1 MQVLTKRVSGNQAPI
16 TPADLPPPAFTSPET
31 EYVPMISRGAKT
43 PITNVGSGL
52 GVQGNAQTNITP
64 AKSGSAIPGA
74 ILGGLAG
81 TAAQAILGSNPLGA
95 VANIVKG
102 ALAPKP
108 TTGTGAGSSTQIKV
122 PQTGSGTN
130 GALAGMGTVNT
141 ITFPPGTTQAIID
154 KQYPPVNGQP
164 QYTPSGVDMKTG
176 DIIATPNYNIGGAN
190 LTGSP
195 APTDTS
201 PLPATSGSGY
211 FQDASGN
218 IYDSNG
224 QLYAVNTNG
233 TYYVNQ
239 GNGNWV
245 DANSYVD
252 PNANSNTNSSAPI
265 DYTAPVDTTSTYTP
279 TDTSIAPNWTST
291 PGTSADYTGGGY
303 DPNAQPVKN
312 GGTIHMK
319 QGGLNP
325 PLMANGGGVKM
336 AYGGTPTPS
345 VNTDGTY
352 TYTYPDGSYQV
363 IDNTVGNEGT
373 FLSGFDASGNAL
385 NSAGNQIDS
394 SGNVIPDLT
403 SATVATPQASGTG
416 ILDTLGNLGTN
427 TYNYVSN
434 LLSPST
440 GGTTPSTLSG
450 IQGILSNGTVQGTLL
465 GALLSQI
472 MSSSSGGTNQGV
484 DMSKVG
490 NIAPRTTDFGVGP
503 ANFAT
508 YGNYGQPVQP
518 TNQYNDLYGNL
529 GVTGYNPPTS
539 PLSTVSTASAP
550 PATAPTTPTVAK
562 ANGGLA
568 KPSQTHYTF
577 GNAVDPLDFL
587 AGGGQAM
594 NLNVPMTGGVPVNAN
609 VPMLQG
615 RKDYR
620 NGAYVEGAGDGQSDS
635 IPAMLADGEYVMDA
649 DVVSSLGNGSNKAGA
664 KVLDKMRENIRM
676 HKRSTPVNSI
686 PSKAKSPLAYMKGAK

>member
-1 MQVLTKRVSGNQAPI
+1 MQVLTKRVSGNQSPI
-16 TPADLPPPAFTSPET
+16 TPADVPPPSFTTPET
-31 EYVPMISRGAKT
+31 EYVPMMSRLAGA

-52 GVQGNAQTNITP
+52 GVQGNAQENITP
-64 AKSGSAIPGA
+64 SQSKSAIPSA
-74 ILGGLAG
+74 IIGGLAG
-81 TAAQAILGSNPLGA
+81 TAAGALLGNNPLGVLTTA
-95 VANIVKG
+95 AKKMMTG
-102 ALAPKP
+102 TATAPKP
-108 TTGTGAGSSTQIKV
+108 PTSTQIKV

-130 GALAGMGTVNT
+130 GALAGIGTVNT
-141 ITFPPGTTQAIID
+141 ITFPPGTTQAKID
-154 KQYPPVNGQP
+154 ADYPPVNGQP

-211 FQDASGN
+211 FQDATGN

-279 TDTSIAPNWTST
+279 TDTTAPVYNSVYT
-291 PGTSADYTGGGY
+291 PIDTTIGPTWRSGGS
-303 DPNAQPVKN
+303 
-312 GGTIHMK
+312 IHMK

-336 AYGGTPTPS
+336 AYGGGTPTATD
-345 VNTDGTY
+345 NGDGTW
-352 TYTYPDGSYQV
+352 TYTYPDGTNQ
-363 IDNTVGNEGT
+363 TVDSSGT
-373 FLSGFDASGNAL
+373 FQAGYDANGNVIDASGNSL
-385 NSAGNQIDS
+385 
-394 SGNVIPDLT
+394 SG
-403 SATVATPQASGTG
+403 ATVATPQASGTG

-434 LLSPST
+434 LLSPQT

-508 YGNYGQPVQP
+508 YGDYGQPVQP

-550 PATAPTTPTVAK
+550 PATAPTIPPVTK

-587 AGGGQAM
+587 ADGGQAM
-594 NLNVPMTGGVPVNAN
+594 NLNVPMTEGIPLNSN

-664 KVLDKMRENIRM
+664 KVLDKMRENIRT
-676 HKRSTPVNSI
+676 HNRSTPINSI